1 MKAKKIV
8 KNVLR
13 KIINPKTLF
22 TLIKI
27 KREKKN
33 KKNRVY
39 IDSYLKTYS
48 KMFRSESLHFPYFS
62 KPDIDPEEI
71 SLSDIENGG
80 IEYSKLIIKKI
91 VDKATPVLDVG
102 CGLGGLCKM
111 LLTGGYKPVGLTP
124 DNYQYNYITEKY
136 PEIKVIQSKLET
148 MDSTSFRHAFGTIIT
163 AESLQYLKLDK
174 AFPIIDD
181 ILKPSGHWIVCDYF
195 KTVTKFSLKHQH
207 HWDDFVNR
215 IHKMKWEIVSQQD
228 ITKNVLPFLAYCST
242 FSKKILLPML
252 GFFIDQF
259 HNKKPGA
266 YFLLE
271 DTIDS
276 INADIIKRLRYIDPD
291 VFSQERKYMLLVIK
305 KK

>member
-174 AFPIIDD
+174 AF
-181 ILKPSGHWIVCDYF
+181 
-195 KTVTKFSLKHQH
+195 H